1 MVKIMSVAKDHIKQ
15 LINFLPEDSSYDE
28 ILREIAFARMVENGL
43 SDSRENRT
51 ISNEDMEHRIKSWR
65 K

>member
-1 MVKIMSVAKDHIKQ
+1 MSAAKDHIKQ
-15 LINFLPEDSSYDE
+15 LINTLPEDSSYDE
-28 ILREIAFARMVENGL
+28 ILREVAFVRMVENGL
-43 SDSRENRT
+43 SDSREKRT